1 MSPPPPSSPPFLFG
15 SRGGRR
21 LFFLADVYGAETV
34 QHLDDHAL
42 GEVRLE
48 IDGLVYGTG
57 KKAFLWFATFFF
69 FIASRPRVT
78 IL

>member
-1 MSPPPPSSPPFLFG
+1 MV
-15 SRGGRR
+15 
-21 LFFLADVYGAETV
+21 DVYGAETV

-57 KKAFLWFATFFF
+57 KKAFLWVAIFFSLLHLVHALRYIELYIHIYIF
-69 FIASRPRVT
+69 GTYYGRLF
-78 IL
+78 